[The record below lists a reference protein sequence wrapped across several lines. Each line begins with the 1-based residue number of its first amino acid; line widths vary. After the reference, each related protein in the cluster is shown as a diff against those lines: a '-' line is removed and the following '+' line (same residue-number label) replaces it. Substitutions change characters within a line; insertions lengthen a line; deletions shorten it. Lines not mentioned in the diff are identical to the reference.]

1 MDEDATKVDGTTT
14 ADPDA
19 TRVGT
24 TTFIGRY
31 EVVRLLGRGGMGEVY
46 LAHDPVLDRKVAV
59 KLIGR
64 EMDDQEARRRL
75 VHEARAAGRLRHPN
89 IVTIF
94 DAGEHEGAPY
104 IAMEHVEG
112 ETLRA
117 LVRRRAPLP
126 LARRLELVESAC
138 AGLAHAHRANVVH
151 FDVKPDNL
159 MLDANGI
166 LKVLDF
172 GIARVLKNEMLVT
185 QHVVGT
191 LRYMSPEQAAG
202 HPLDRR
208 SDVFSLGSSLF
219 ELVAYAPAYAGSAH
233 EIITRITAGP
243 VPRLTEV
250 VPSVDSRLDALVS
263 RAMSLEPADRFDD
276 LDELAAELSRLRV
289 ELDPSEGARRSS
301 SSVAVSA
308 ASMSTVVDAP
318 TARRRTH
325 RAVLAGAGA
334 AGVLAIGL
342 GAAWVLAP
350 RPQPEGYV
358 AASPVAEG
366 AAPGATAPPQ
376 PVTAPP
382 RPDAPPSVA
391 PTGAPRGNGGRATAQ
406 NDRAGVSERQASTTA
421 PPPPQIQTPPQ
432 ETPGPPRSVQPPPV
446 ATVDTPRAEASPAP
460 AQVETTGTRSTPTA
474 PLEVAPPVQAPGET
488 DGVLAAIRR
497 YHDAYKALDAAGVR
511 QMYPTLGPDQFEQL
525 RRSFDATAAYEVD
538 ARQPRVEVRNDTA
551 TVRALVVR
559 RIAPKVGR
567 AVTNE
572 VDTEFRLRRDPRGWV
587 ITDVRATKP

>member
-1 MDEDATKVDGTTT
+1 MDEDRTKADGTTT
-14 ADPDA
+14 ADLDA

-31 EVVRLLGRGGMGEVY
+31 AVVRLLGRGGMGEVY

-64 EMDDQEARRRL
+64 EIDDQEAQRRL
-75 VHEARAAGRLRHPN
+75 VHEARAAGRLRHRN

-104 IAMEHVEG
+104 IAMEHMEG

-117 LVRRRAPLP
+117 LIRRRAPLP
-126 LARRLELVESAC
+126 LARRLEFIESAS

-159 MLDANGI
+159 MLDADGV

-172 GIARVLKNEMLVT
+172 GIARVLKNEVLLT

-202 HPLDRR
+202 GPLDRR

-243 VPRLTEV
+243 VPRLAEA
-250 VPSVDSRLDALVS
+250 VPSVDARLDALVS
-263 RAMSLEPADRFDD
+263 RAMALDPAHRFDD
-276 LDELAAELSRLRV
+276 LDELAAELGRLRV
-289 ELDPSEGARRSS
+289 ELEPGEGARRSS
-301 SSVAVSA
+301 SFVAVSA
-308 ASMSTVVDAP
+308 ASMSAVVDMP
-318 TARRRTH
+318 TAARRT
-325 RAVLAGAGA
+325 RPAVLAGVGA
-334 AGVLAIGL
+334 AAALSIGW
-342 GAAWVLAP
+342 GAWWVLAP
-350 RPQPEGYV
+350 RSQPAGEV
-358 AASPVAEG
+358 SALPVSGG
-366 AAPGATAPPQ
+366 ATPGATAQPQ
-376 PVTAPP
+376 PLPAPLRPEAPP
-382 RPDAPPSVA
+382 AVA
-391 PTGAPRGNGGRATAQ
+391 GIAGAPRGDTGRPTAQ
-406 NDRAGVSERQASTTA
+406 DNRNRVSPQQA
-421 PPPPQIQTPPQ
+421 PPSAALAQTQNPAQ
-432 ETPGPPRSVQPPPV
+432 EVTTPPRSVQPPPV
-446 ATVDTPRAEASPAP
+446 DTVETPRAEAPPSPPQVETGTRPAP
-460 AQVETTGTRSTPTA
+460 AVPPEAT
-474 PLEVAPPVQAPGET
+474 PPVQAVSET
-488 DGVLAAIRR
+488 DSVLAAIRR

-525 RRSFDATAAYEVD
+525 RRTFDAMATYEVD

-559 RIAPKVGR
+559 RIVPKVGR

-572 VDTEFRLRRDPRGWV
+572 VETEFRLRRDPRGWL
-587 ITDVRATKP
+587 ITEVRAR